1 MVNLY
6 TSPTH
11 QAFSHC
17 LCSVHLIDGVVVRAL
32 AKEHLHHVVVPA
44 RGGHVKAGLAG
55 LVRDLQREK
64 SHPNL
69 AKGSK
74 MKVKGQRMM
83 VDLEEGG
90 GAAEEESDDAGE
102 AAHGGEVQGGVAE
115 GLARRVDLQALTGYF
130 NRLLIGS
137 RCIYWAKGFF
147 RQMLSHY
154 ISPGRISGHLKNSW
168 L

>member
-1 MVNLY
+1 M
-6 TSPTH
+6 
-11 QAFSHC
+11 
-17 LCSVHLIDGVVVRAL
+17 
-32 AKEHLHHVVVPA
+32 E
-44 RGGHVKAGLAG
+44 AGLAG

-102 AAHGGEVQGGVAE
+102 AAHGGEVEGGVAE
-115 GLARRVDLQALTGYF
+115 GLARRVHL
-130 NRLLIGS
+130 GS
-137 RCIYWAKGFF
+137 
-147 RQMLSHY
+147 
-154 ISPGRISGHLKNSW
+154 ISSC
-168 L
+168 